1 MNTENTSTST
11 SGTTFKAGVI
21 CFAFLLIGYQ
31 ICLFVHQAAQLR
43 IESLRDKPDT
53 VYVQVPVAETKTPV
67 TEPSSSKPSPAHVET
82 PKVERRDAPHSP
94 AVKKARAARRKVEN
108 FEFDPNTVSLSDLQR
123 LGFSEKQA
131 ASIVNYR
138 AKGGTFH
145 RAEDFGK
152 SYVVAD
158 SVFRRLKSYIR
169 IPKLDINVA
178 DSAAF
183 DALPGIGP
191 YYASQMVQY
200 REELGGYA
208 CTEQLMELYKFDD
221 ERYNKLKDLI
231 ECSEPHYFDLWN
243 SDLDALARHPA
254 IHSYNT
260 ARSILIYKENTASEL
275 WTVEALSEAGVI
287 NESQAERLTRC
298 TLPAGKR

>member
-1 MNTENTSTST
+1 M
-11 SGTTFKAGVI
+11 
-21 CFAFLLIGYQ
+21 
-31 ICLFVHQAAQLR
+31 HQAAQLR

-53 VYVQVPVAETKTPV
+53 VYVQIPVAETRIPTAEP
-67 TEPSSSKPSPAHVET
+67 PSSKSSPPPVEA
-82 PKVERRDAPHSP
+82 PKVERREAPHSP
-94 AVKKARAARRKVEN
+94 AVKKAREKRRKVEN
-108 FEFDPNTVSLSDLQR
+108 FEFNPNTVSFSDLQC

-138 AKGGTFH
+138 NKGGKFH

-158 SVFRRLKSYIR
+158 SVFRRLKPFIR

-191 YYASQMVQY
+191 YYASQMVKY

-208 CTEQLMELYKFDD
+208 CTEQLLELYKFDE
-221 ERYNKLKDLI
+221 ERYNKLKDLV
-231 ECSEPHYFDLWN
+231 ECPGPHYFDLWN

-260 ARSILIYKENTASEL
+260 ARSILLYKKNTAPEL
-275 WTVEALSEAGVI
+275 WTVEALSEADII
-287 NESQAERLTRC
+287 NESQAQRLTRC
-298 TLPAGKR
+298 TLPVAKQ